1 MDRSPGKGQTPGAFG
16 RRQRLGPAP
25 TTPAIGE
32 EAAGVPGGAA
42 LAAARRWAQGCGLLP
57 PRRGDDRAGVTR
69 ARGQPRSLALA
80 AGQRRPT
87 GATWPAA
94 PCAPV
99 SLSGNVTRAAA
110 HAGNAGRSLHSSVR
124 PSLHSFTPP
133 GPASSYSVPAS
144 APKPRTPQPSE
155 PSVCLKPQ
163 NLPARSTS
171 RVAGTRPPCPPWA
184 CTHAAWS
191 SDPVPVPDTLG
202 LANLQM
208 SPAVTSPK
216 GPSLGLSPGWVRGV
230 SAARPLLPVPSPRH
244 RTGQRGPSARHGASP
259 GQRQGNDRP
268 RGRRFCSAM
277 SPNRKVTPSAC
288 SSGASQE
295 RNLKPAG
302 QHR

>member
-1 MDRSPGKGQTPGAFG
+1 M
-16 RRQRLGPAP
+16 
-25 TTPAIGE
+25 
-32 EAAGVPGGAA
+32 
-42 LAAARRWAQGCGLLP
+42 
-57 PRRGDDRAGVTR
+57 R

-87 GATWPAA
+87 GGRVAGS
-94 PCAPV
+94 
-99 SLSGNVTRAAA
+99 SLRSRLTQWQRHPRCCSRRERRAQP
-110 HAGNAGRSLHSSVR
+110 SLIR
-124 PSLHSFTPP
+124 PSVAPLIH
-133 GPASSYSVPAS
+133 SSYSVPAS
-144 APKPRTPQPSE
+144 APKPRTPRPSE

-171 RVAGTRPPCPPWA
+171 RLAGTRPPCPPWA

-216 GPSLGLSPGWVRGV
+216 GPSLGLSPGWVRRV

-244 RTGQRGPSARHGASP
+244 RTGRRGPSARHGASP